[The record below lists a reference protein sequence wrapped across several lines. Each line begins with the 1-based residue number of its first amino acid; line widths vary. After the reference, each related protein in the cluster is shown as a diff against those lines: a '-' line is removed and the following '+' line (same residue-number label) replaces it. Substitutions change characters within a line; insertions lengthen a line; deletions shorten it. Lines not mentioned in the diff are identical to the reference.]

1 MEAIKGIPYG
11 MSNFTDVME
20 QNCYYVDKTMY
31 LPLLE
36 DQVHYLIFTR
46 PRRFGKSLFFYL
58 IRSYY
63 DLSRKNDF
71 RRGLAS
77 GP

>member
-36 DQVHYLIFTR
+36 DQAHY
-46 PRRFGKSLFFYL
+46 SFFL
-58 IRSYY
+58 VPDVSERAFFWI
-63 DLSRKNDF
+63 
-71 RRGLAS
+71 
-77 GP
+77 